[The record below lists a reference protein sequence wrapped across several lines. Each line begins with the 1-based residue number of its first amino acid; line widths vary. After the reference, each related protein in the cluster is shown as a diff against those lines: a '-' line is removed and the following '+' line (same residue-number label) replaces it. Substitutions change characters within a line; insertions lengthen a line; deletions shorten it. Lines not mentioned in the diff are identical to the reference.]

1 MNSQIAHALGRFITR
16 HPVLIVVL
24 SLLLTLALGKGAG
37 NLTFSNDYR
46 DYFSE
51 ENPQLLEWERL
62 QEVFGK
68 TDNVLLSVTDAS
80 GSVFNRETLTAL
92 VAITDTAWQVPYA
105 KRVDSLTNFQH
116 VEPVG
121 DDDIHV
127 GDLVT
132 QSESLTEADIAR
144 IKSVA
149 LTHPQLVHFLV
160 NGEGSTT
167 AINIEVLLSEHP
179 REQIAE
185 ISAHAYELKAEL
197 SQRYPHLQFHLSGSV
212 LYNYAMT
219 SATKQDMATL
229 MPGMFLLTLV
239 LFGILTRNVS
249 SAIATGVL
257 MIFSI
262 IGTIGLAGWLGV
274 VLMAPSLSAP
284 TIVMTL
290 AVANAVHLIVTFF
303 THYVGDTPKKEA
315 IEKTVTANLVP
326 VLVTNLTTAIGFLS
340 MNFSDVPPYRD
351 LGNMVATGILIVV
364 LFSVFLLPSLL
375 ALLPVR
381 PKQVNLRSSARY
393 EQLSHWVQR
402 RSGAIIGTFVVALIC
417 GTVGISR
424 LELNDRFIE
433 WMDDRYEFR
442 RDSDFINDSLTGLY
456 RLDWG
461 LESGQENG
469 ITTPTY
475 LASLESLSQWA
486 RTQPG
491 VVHVQ
496 SMADVFKELNQK
508 FHGGDPDYF
517 QVPDSQEL
525 ASQLLLIYEL
535 SLPMGRDLNN
545 MINVSKS
552 SSRFVIRTA
561 NLSTNELLSLEQRTN
576 DWIREHGASISQSEA
591 GSTSILFANIS
602 ERNIRS
608 LLVGT
613 LAALVLI
620 SFILIAPLRSWKF
633 GLLSLVPNL
642 LPVAIAFGVWG
653 LLVREVGLAI
663 SVVIGMTMGIVVD
676 DTVHFMIK
684 YLRKRREGLTPAQ
697 ALDDTFINVGPA
709 LTGTTIILAL
719 GFLLLAQSGF
729 EVNQQMGALTS
740 LVIAIALLA
749 DLLLLPSLLLLLDRA
764 PRSIPAPLPES
775 TVDAPVEDAEKA
787 SYLLPSHNR

>member
-1 MNSQIAHALGRFITR
+1 MNSRITHAVSRFITR
-16 HPVLIVVL
+16 YPVQIVVL
-24 SLLLTLALGKGAG
+24 SLLFTLALGKGAG

-68 TDNVLLSVTDAS
+68 TDNVLLSVTDTS
-80 GSVFNRETLTAL
+80 GSVFNHETLAAL
-92 VAITDTAWQVPYA
+92 VTITDTAWQIPYA
-105 KRVDSLTNFQH
+105 KRVDSLSNFQH
-116 VEPVG
+116 VEPIG

-127 GDLVT
+127 GDLID
-132 QSESLTEADIAR
+132 QPEHLSDADIDR
-144 IKSVA
+144 IRSIA
-149 LTHPQLVHFLV
+149 LTHPQLVHFLI
-160 NGEGSTT
+160 NDEGSTT
-167 AINIEVLLSEHP
+167 AINVEVLLSEHP
-179 REQIAE
+179 REQITE
-185 ISAHAYELKAEL
+185 ISLHAYQLKAEL
-197 SQRYPHLQFHLSGSV
+197 AQRYPHLQFHISGSV

-219 SATKQDMATL
+219 SATKQDMSTL
-229 MPGMFLLTLV
+229 MPGMFLLILI
-239 LFGILTRNVS
+239 LFGAMTRNVS
-249 SAIATGVL
+249 TAAATGIL
-257 MIFSI
+257 MIFSV
-262 IGTIGLAGWLGV
+262 IGTTGLAGWFGI

-290 AVANAVHLIVTFF
+290 AVANAVHLMVTFF
-303 THYVGDTPKKEA
+303 SFYVGDTKKSEA
-315 IEKTVTANLVP
+315 VEHTVEVNLTP

-351 LGNMVATGILIVV
+351 LGNMVAAGILIVV
-364 LFSVFLLPSLL
+364 IFSVFLLPALL
-375 ALLPVR
+375 AILPVR
-381 PKQVNLRSSARY
+381 PRKGVARSDARY
-393 EQLSHWVQR
+393 LGLSRWVQR
-402 RSGAIIGTFVVALIC
+402 YPGIIVGGFTLTLVFSI
-417 GTVGISR
+417 VGISR
-424 LELNDRFIE
+424 LTLNDRFIE

-469 ITTPTY
+469 ITTPAY
-475 LASLESLSQWA
+475 LASLDALTEWA

-496 SMADVFKELNQK
+496 SMTDVFKELNQK
-508 FHGGDPDYF
+508 FHGGNPDYF
-517 QVPDSQEL
+517 QIPDSQEL

-552 SSRFVIRTA
+552 SSRFVVRTA
-561 NLSTNELLSLEQRTN
+561 NLSTNELLALEQRTN
-576 DWIREHGASISQSEA
+576 DWIRENGVSITQSEA

-608 LLVGT
+608 MLVGT
-613 LAALVLI
+613 LAALIMI
-620 SFILIAPLRSWKF
+620 SFILIAPLRSLKL

-642 LPVAIAFGVWG
+642 LPIAVAFGVWG
-653 LLVREVGLAI
+653 LLVSEVGLAI

-684 YLRKRREGLTPAQ
+684 YLRKRREGFTAAQ
-697 ALDDTFINVGPA
+697 SLDDTFVKVGPA
-709 LTGTTIILAL
+709 LTGTTVILAL

-740 LVIAIALLA
+740 LVIVIAWIA
-749 DLLLLPSLLLLLDRA
+749 DLLLLPSLLFLLDRA
-764 PRSIPAPLPES
+764 RLAVPQPE
-775 TVDAPVEDAEKA
+775 PVADESDGDAEKS